1 MLSPWLEK
9 TGGSDVDNIELE
21 ARWGDCEW
29 RLYGQKWFCLCADG
43 DVAIL
48 LAKPEGDAAATSG
61 LDIFAAPRHRE
72 DGALTAPVL
81 SASNRRWAANLWLQA
96 RSSFK
101 ERQRTRWLKSD

>member
-29 RLYGQKWFCLCADG
+29 RLYGQKWFCSCADG

-48 LAKPEGDAAATSG
+48 LARPEGDAPATSG
-61 LDIFAAPRHRE
+61 LDIFAAPCHRE
-72 DGALTAPVL
+72 DGSINSSRIVRLKPKMG
-81 SASNRRWAANLWLQA
+81 SKSMASGKIK
-96 RSSFK
+96 F
-101 ERQRTRWLKSD
+101 